1 MINDSIRIRLSL
13 GLIVVAIVHAILLG
27 IVFTALH
34 EQPTQTPPQQ
44 SWTVPNYR
52 PSGPSVGTIEK
63 LQEPQ
68 SVNLQAQGEI
78 KQQIRVCPNNCPPT
92 RVAPARVVVQPVIIQ
107 PTTVQ
112 PTTVKPAVLKPSVVT
127 PALAP
132 PGRPVPNFINTTEPA
147 IQPLVVTP
155 ASSPASPP
163 PKKSYQIALFLS
175 NDTTSQKL
183 QEWFLQ
189 NKQLAS
195 LRESSEFQIY
205 TANNPIY
212 KTRYAD
218 IVPAEQFPVVLFQ
231 DATGGHI
238 HAAGRSMIPSTPD
251 ELYADLKHGFTL
263 YKQAKQAQNTGAVK
277 TKGYSWDDAI
287 TPTLYLSAE
296 DCPDGY
302 CPTAQPENRRPLD
315 RVRDIFDNATD
326 TRNALMWLSAGEI
339 ATVALIG
346 IAAVLLV
353 FILIKRAT

>member
-1 MINDSIRIRLSL
+1 MINDTIRIRLSL

-27 IVFTALH
+27 VVFTALH
-34 EQPTQTPPQQ
+34 KKPAQHQPEQ

-52 PSGPSVGTIEK
+52 PTAPSVGAIEK

-78 KQQIRVCPNNCPPT
+78 KQQIRNCPPNCLPQ
-92 RVAPARVVVQPVIIQ
+92 RVYPAPVVVQPTI
-107 PTTVQ
+107 VQ
-112 PTTVKPAVLKPSVVT
+112 PTVVT
-127 PALAP
+127 PTVTPTLAQ
-132 PGRPVPNFINTTEPA
+132 PVPATPNFVDTQKPTQE
-147 IQPLVVTP
+147 PLVVTP
-155 ASSPASPP
+155 VSNPAAPP
-163 PKKSYQIALFLS
+163 PKKSYQIALFI
-175 NDTTSQKL
+175 NTDATSQRL
-183 QEWFLQ
+183 QEWFTQ
-189 NKQLAS
+189 NKQLAA
-195 LRESSEFQIY
+195 LKESCEFQVY
-205 TANNPIY
+205 TATNAIY
-212 KTRYAD
+212 RTRYAD

-251 ELYADLKHGFTL
+251 ELYSDLRHGYTL
-263 YKQAKQAQNTGAVK
+263 YKQAKEAQKTGAVK

-302 CPTAQPENRRPLD
+302 CPTPPSEDRRPLD
-315 RVRDIFDNATD
+315 RVRDLFDGAKD
-326 TRNALMWLSAGEI
+326 TRNALLWLSAGEI

-353 FILIKRAT
+353 FILFKRGIN

>member
-1 MINDSIRIRLSL
+1 MINDTIRIRLSL

-27 IVFTALH
+27 VVFTALH
-34 EQPTQTPPQQ
+34 NKPAQPQPEQ

-52 PSGPSVGTIEK
+52 PAAPSVGAIEK

-78 KQQIRVCPNNCPPT
+78 KQQIRNCPPNCLPQ
-92 RVAPARVVVQPVIIQ
+92 RVYPAPVVVQPTI
-107 PTTVQ
+107 VQ
-112 PTTVKPAVLKPSVVT
+112 PTVVT
-127 PALAP
+127 PTVTPTLAQ
-132 PGRPVPNFINTTEPA
+132 PVPATPNFVDTQKPTQE
-147 IQPLVVTP
+147 PLVVTP
-155 ASSPASPP
+155 VSNPAAPP
-163 PKKSYQIALFLS
+163 PKKSYQIALFV
-175 NDTTSQKL
+175 NTDATSQRL
-183 QEWFLQ
+183 QEWFTQ
-189 NKQLAS
+189 NKQLAA
-195 LRESSEFQIY
+195 LKESCEFQVY
-205 TANNPIY
+205 TATNAIY

-218 IVPAEQFPVVLFQ
+218 IVPSEQFPVVLFQ

-251 ELYADLKHGFTL
+251 ELYSDLRHGYTL
-263 YKQAKQAQNTGAVK
+263 YKQAKEAQKTGAVK

-302 CPTAQPENRRPLD
+302 CPTPPSEDRRPLD
-315 RVRDIFDNATD
+315 RVRDLFDGTKD
-326 TRNALMWLSAGEI
+326 TRNALLWLSAGEI

-353 FILIKRAT
+353 FILIKRGIS